1 MTESGQNSPK
11 NEVEN
16 IRNILF
22 GEQLN
27 QSEERFRQI
36 ENSVN
41 SLRLE
46 ISKLREALEAEL
58 TQREKN
64 EIELRNNISELKA
77 QLVQERK
84 SNINDQFD
92 MLSAL
97 KKAIDLYM
105 SKVNK

>member
-1 MTESGQNSPK
+1 MAGSDPDNK

-22 GEQLN
+22 GEQIN
-27 QSEERFRQI
+27 QTEERFRQI
-36 ENSVN
+36 ENSIN

-46 ISKLREALEAEL
+46 NSKLREALEAEL

-64 EIELRNNISELKA
+64 ENELSTHISELKA
-77 QLVQERK
+77 QIIKERK
-84 SNINDQFD
+84 ENFGDQSELLTAF
-92 MLSAL
+92 

-105 SKVNK
+105 SKVSK

>member
-1 MTESGQNSPK
+1 MAGSDPDNK

-22 GEQLN
+22 GEQIN
-27 QSEERFRQI
+27 QTEERFRQI
-36 ENSVN
+36 ENSIN

-46 ISKLREALEAEL
+46 NSKLREALEAEL

-64 EIELRNNISELKA
+64 ENELSTHMSELKA
-77 QLVQERK
+77 QIMKERK
-84 SNINDQFD
+84 ENFSDQSELLTAF
-92 MLSAL
+92 

-105 SKVNK
+105 SKVSK

>member
-1 MTESGQNSPK
+1 MAGSDPDNK

-22 GEQLN
+22 GEQIN
-27 QSEERFRQI
+27 QTEERFRQI
-36 ENSVN
+36 ENSIN

-46 ISKLREALEAEL
+46 NSKLREALEAEL

-64 EIELRNNISELKA
+64 ENELGTHISELKA
-77 QLVQERK
+77 QIMKERK
-84 SNINDQFD
+84 ENFSDQSELLTAF
-92 MLSAL
+92 

-105 SKVNK
+105 SKVSK